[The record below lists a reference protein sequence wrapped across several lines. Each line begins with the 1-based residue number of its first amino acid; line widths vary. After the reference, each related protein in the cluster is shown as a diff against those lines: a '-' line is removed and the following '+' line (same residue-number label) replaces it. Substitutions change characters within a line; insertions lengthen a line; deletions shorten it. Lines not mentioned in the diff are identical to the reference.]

1 MSNTEQNAAREGAG
15 TLKPGLLLALMA
27 FLGVGL
33 LAGVHE
39 LTRDRIAAQE
49 AAALRARLGE
59 VLDPGLHDND
69 LSKSVL
75 TLTAPGHLGHEEPV
89 RVFLARRSG
98 APTAVVVETIAP
110 DGYNGT
116 IELLVGVDLAG
127 VVTGVRVVNHR
138 ETPGLGDPIEARRSD
153 WIEGFR
159 GRTLG
164 DPPATRWTVRKDGG
178 EFDQFTGA
186 TITPRAVTRAIART
200 LALVDAEGASWFD
213 DEREGTPAAT
223 RNERPGSELSP

>member
-1 MSNTEQNAAREGAG
+1 VNTPVEQDGEARPGG
-15 TLKPGLLLALMA
+15 LRPGLLLAVVA

-39 LTRDRIAAQE
+39 LTKHRIADQE
-49 AAALRARLGE
+49 AAALRARLAE
-59 VLDPGLHDND
+59 VLDPRRHDND
-69 LSKSVL
+69 LVSTVL
-75 TLTAPGHLGHEEPV
+75 TVTAPERLGHDRPV
-89 RVFLARRSG
+89 RVFLARLAGRP
-98 APTAVVVETIAP
+98 AAVVVETIAP

-127 VVTGVRVVNHR
+127 VVTGVRVVQHR

-159 GRTLG
+159 GRSLG
-164 DPPATRWTVRKDGG
+164 DPPASRWTVRKDGG
-178 EFDQFTGA
+178 DFDQFTGA

-200 LALVDAEGASWFD
+200 LALVE
-213 DEREGTPAAT
+213 EKREGWFQTSVA
-223 RNERPGSELSP
+223 NEPSEIP

>member
-1 MSNTEQNAAREGAG
+1 MNDPVKPRGEARLGG
-15 TLKPGLLLALMA
+15 LRPGLLLAVVA

-39 LTRDRIAAQE
+39 LTKQRIADQK

-59 VLDPGLHDND
+59 VLDPRRHDND
-69 LSKSVL
+69 LARSML
-75 TLTAPGHLGHEEPV
+75 TVTAPERLGHDRPV
-89 RVFLARRSG
+89 RVFLARLGGRP
-98 APTAVVVETIAP
+98 AAVVVETIAP
-110 DGYNGT
+110 DGYNGA

-127 VVTGVRVVNHR
+127 VVTGVRVVRHR

-159 GRTLG
+159 GRSLG
-164 DPPATRWTVRKDGG
+164 DPPRPRWTVRKDGG
-178 EFDQFTGA
+178 AFDQFTGA

-200 LALVDAEGASWFD
+200 LALVEAERDDWFD
-213 DEREGTPAAT
+213 TPT
-223 RNERPGSELSP
+223 SDPEEPERP